1 MMLKKNLK
9 TALSVILVFTMIF
22 TMTACGGGDGSS
34 SSFKTPEN
42 ELVIGT
48 YSNGST
54 CRLDPSMTSN
64 YGDWQYNNQMYDTIV
79 TSDFDG
85 VTIKDALAESWDVS
99 EDGKTYTFHLKDGIK
114 FHSGKALTSADVK
127 ASWERWRTDAEAQ
140 YSYYL
145 DFVDTIETPD
155 DQTVVLNLSQP
166 DNNLLINLTVP
177 VAAITNVDAVEQAEA
192 EGKVYGVEVVDGTG
206 PFKLGEFVTGDH
218 ITMVR
223 NDDYT
228 WGSSI
233 YENQGP
239 AHLEKLTVKF
249 LTEPSTRLMEFK
261 SGNVDILGNGCVFAQ
276 ELDRILE
283 DKSNTVVEYVPPYPV
298 FIMFQ
303 TERVPDVQVR
313 KAMNMAIDRD
323 EIVAT
328 TMGGHSQPMVG
339 ALPSDYKWYWDGA
352 DDMYPYDL
360 DAAGKIL
367 DEAGYTLESDG
378 YRYKDGKKLSIEISY
393 CASDE
398 DAKTAELVQAQM
410 KKIGI
415 DIQINTNTADFF
427 TRIGGEQ
434 DNNFD
439 ILIMGLYIN
448 SPEDMLQE
456 YLYSKNIPAPN
467 RSKWSDPQV
476 DKLLVE
482 ARSTT
487 DEGRRQECYDEIQK
501 IAMEEALWIPLYN
514 KNGWSV
520 MKSYVKGYKAHPTI
534 VEGEP
539 KYLDVYKEAA
549 E

>member
-1 MMLKKNLK
+1 MLKKYLK
-9 TALSVILVFTMIF
+9 TAISVILVFTMIF

-34 SSFKTPEN
+34 PSFKTPEN
-42 ELVIGT
+42 ELVIAT
-48 YSNGST
+48 YSEGSA
-54 CRLDPSMTSN
+54 CRLDPPMTSS
-64 YGDWQYNNQMYDTIV
+64 YGDWQYNNQMHDTIV
-79 TSDFDG
+79 TSDWDG
-85 VTIKDALAESWDVS
+85 VTIKDALAESWDIS

-140 YSYYL
+140 YSYYM
-145 DFVDTIETPD
+145 DSVDTIETPD

-177 VAAITNVDAVEQAEA
+177 VAAVVNVDAVEQAKA

-206 PFKLGEFVTGDH
+206 PFKLGEYVSGDH
-218 ITMVR
+218 LTMVR

-233 YENQGP
+233 FENQGP
-239 AHLEKLTVKF
+239 AHLEKITVKF
-249 LTEPSTRLMEFK
+249 ISEAGTRLMEFE
-261 SGNVDILGNGCVFAQ
+261 SGNVDLLGNGCVFAQ

-283 DKSNTVVEYVPPYPV
+283 DESNVMVEYVPPYPV
-298 FIMFQ
+298 FVMFQ

-323 EIVAT
+323 EIIAT
-328 TMGGHSQPMVG
+328 TMGGHSEPMVG

-378 YRYKDGKKLSIEISY
+378 YRYKDGEKLSIEISY
-393 CASDE
+393 CDSSE
-398 DAKTAELVQAQM
+398 DAKSAELIQAQM

-415 DIQINTNTADFF
+415 DVQLNTNTADFW

-439 ILIMGLYIN
+439 MLIMGLYIN

-456 YLYSKNIPAPN
+456 YLYSKNMPAPN

-476 DKLLVE
+476 DKLLLE
-482 ARSTT
+482 ARSAT

-501 IAMEEALWIPLYN
+501 IAMEEALWIPMYN

-520 MKSYVKGYKAHPTI
+520 MKNYVKGYTAHPTI

-539 KYLDVYKEAA
+539 KLLDVYKEAA